1 MTSLKRTNSNYIMK
15 KFKYLRKIRNPPTC
29 IQESRKLQ
37 QRQWTSMIKQYVHT
51 VFDISWGYIN
61 FKKSF
66 NPVSTS
72 TFRHVSNDNSEVC
85 QYGDWPKYNSSCA
98 AVEPQSGQ
106 CLYDFNYRFN
116 NRMTITESGLIAV
129 TYYLDQS
136 TDVFVMCCVLIEQ

>member
-1 MTSLKRTNSNYIMK
+1 MTSLKRTNSNCIMK
-15 KFKYLRKIRNPPTC
+15 KFKYLRKIRNTPTC
-29 IQESRKLQ
+29 NQESRKLP

-85 QYGDWPKYNSSCA
+85 QYGDWPKYYSSCA
-98 AVEPQSGQ
+98 AVEAQSGQ
-106 CLYDFNYRFN
+106 CLYDFNYWIN
-116 NRMTITESGLIAV
+116 DRMTITESGLMAV
-129 TYYLDQS
+129 T
-136 TDVFVMCCVLIEQ
+136 